1 MKILAVKGSKEHG
14 EEIIKLFEAL
24 GGENT
29 QELSG
34 TNTAC
39 IYCMDPETKVI
50 ESVLEPDDN
59 KMYDIMDYYPFKDY
73 VNKKVSIH
81 TINMEQGNS
90 DDEVEVLLGDKFEA
104 IVKDGKVVI
113 MKKLYPSTYKEC
125 CETLGVN
132 HIGELIYDCD
142 NSLCPYED
150 DLIEGLEGLRKLT
163 ICRDAYWYVADI
175 WAPDYN
181 SDEIRYCIVVENG
194 NIVKKNYSVPSQT
207 HFLEFPNEKMRDIF
221 MDKFT
226 KIIIQCKDFIK

>member
-50 ESVLEPDDN
+50 ESILEPDDN
-59 KMYDIMDYYPFKDY
+59 KLYNILDYYPFKDY

-81 TINMEQGNS
+81 TINMEQGNY

-113 MKKLYPSTYKEC
+113 MKKLYRVK
-125 CETLGVN
+125 TLFFTEFF
-132 HIGELIYDCD
+132 HFC
-142 NSLCPYED
+142 NSIP
-150 DLIEGLEGLRKLT
+150 
-163 ICRDAYWYVADI
+163 
-175 WAPDYN
+175 P
-181 SDEIRYCIVVENG
+181 IVM
-194 NIVKKNYSVPSQT
+194 IASYYY
-207 HFLEFPNEKMRDIF
+207 F
-221 MDKFT
+221 FT
-226 KIIIQCKDFIK
+226 V